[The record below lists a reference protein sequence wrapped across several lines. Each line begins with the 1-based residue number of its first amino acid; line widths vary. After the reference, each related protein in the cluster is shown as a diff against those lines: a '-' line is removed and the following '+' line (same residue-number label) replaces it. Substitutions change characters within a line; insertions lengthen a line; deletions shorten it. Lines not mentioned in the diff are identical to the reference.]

1 MQALRPSE
9 DVTSFLDYLFGDA
22 TGYVY
27 APSKVVETESFTQDF
42 FRWPE
47 DKYKLV
53 EWVLKTTPTA
63 EVYVAPAL
71 FSHPSA
77 QKEAFKQT
85 NVLWTEFDG
94 NMPQN
99 FGDIPA
105 PTLRIQSSDETHQHC
120 YWKLEEPLSDW
131 REVEALNR
139 TLAYSLNAD
148 ASSWDCNQVL
158 RPPGTRNHKRDT
170 YVAVAFDGGGS
181 VLPAGLFTPTY
192 PTATV
197 TEFDADT
204 IPDVTDIIYKYEFPV
219 AVSSLLRTKELPVG
233 ERSTALM
240 RLGFSLA
247 EMGMSDAE
255 IYSVVRNADDRWGKF
270 RNRTDRHQRL
280 LDLVSRVREKFPAVE
295 YQTDIIPVFG
305 FQSFLEHEIHIEWVI
320 PGFLQE
326 GGYMLLTGPSGIGKT
341 QFSLRWAINMAL
353 GRSSWLDLT
362 INRPVKIAF
371 FSLEMNFADLKYFLS
386 LMAQDLNDE
395 EKALLEENLILVPY
409 GEPIYLDKDETR
421 QQFTDIIE
429 AIQPDGVFVDSLG
442 STTSGGLSD
451 ENTVKRI
458 MDFNDSLR
466 NKYGVF
472 TWYIHHMR
480 KASGDNKKPNKLSD
494 VYGNQY
500 LVNRATSVLCL
511 WPNANKIEV
520 IPLKVRMGPQG
531 VAWNITRV
539 GNLDFERAAAVNL
552 VFNDEVSTMTAQE
565 IRPVATDFKDL

>member
-1 MQALRPSE
+1 MQALRPNE
-9 DVTSFLDYLFGDA
+9 DVTTFLDYLFHPDDS
-22 TGYVY
+22 GYVY
-27 APSKVVETESFTQDF
+27 APSKVIETESFNQDF

-63 EVYVAPAL
+63 EVYIAPAL

-77 QKEAFKQT
+77 QKDSFKQT

-94 NMPQN
+94 NMPQT
-99 FGDIPA
+99 FGDIPT
-105 PTLRIQSSDETHQHC
+105 PTLRIQSSDESHQHC

-139 TLAYSLNAD
+139 TLAYTLNAD
-148 ASSWDCNQVL
+148 ASAWDCNQVL

-170 YVAVAFDGGGS
+170 FVSMAFNGGGTT
-181 VLPAGLFTPTY
+181 LPAGLFTPTY
-192 PTATV
+192 PTTVV
-197 TEFDADT
+197 TEFDTDT
-204 IPDVTDIIYKYEFPV
+204 IPDVTDVIYKYEFPV
-219 AVSSLLRTKELPVG
+219 AVSALLRTKELPVG

-255 IYSVVRNADDRWGKF
+255 IFAVVRNADDRWGKF
-270 RNRTDRHQRL
+270 RGRTDRNQRL
-280 LDLVSRVREKFPAVE
+280 LDLISRVREKFPAVD

-305 FQSFLEHEIHIEWVI
+305 FQSLLDHEIHIEWVL
-320 PGFLQE
+320 PGLLQE
-326 GGYMLLTGPSGIGKT
+326 KGYMLLTGPSGIGKT
-341 QFSLRWAINMAL
+341 QFSLRWAINMCL
-353 GRSSWLDLT
+353 GRTSWLDIV
-362 INRPVKIAF
+362 INRPTKIAF

-386 LMAQDLNDE
+386 LMAQDLTNE
-395 EKALLEENLILVPY
+395 EKAILEQNLILVPY
-409 GEPIYLDKDETR
+409 GEPIYLDKDESR
-421 QQFTDIIE
+421 QQFTDIVE
-429 AIQPDGVFVDSLG
+429 AINPDGVIIDSLG

-451 ENTVKRI
+451 ETTVKRI
-458 MDFNDSLR
+458 MDFNDMLR

-500 LVNRATSVLCL
+500 IVNRATTVLCL

-520 IPLKVRMGPQG
+520 IPLKIRMGPQG
-531 VAWNITRV
+531 VTWNITRV
-539 GNLDFERAAAVNL
+539 GNLDFERASNVSF
-552 VFNDEVSTMTAQE
+552 VFNDESQPAP
-565 IRPVATDFKDL
+565 IIKSVATEFKDL